1 MMRFIIGSLFALPNE
16 LLFFAVWILA
26 SLIRPLLV
34 LTLVCAL
41 SNPGAAYRKLQLL
54 VISLQFLILCNDKKW
69 KEAEDPANFF
79 KKKEDAKI
87 TRKTVI
93 FVRHGESSWND
104 TFNKGDRGK
113 FKFIL
118 YFIPNMIYAIVVEWY
133 FFVSGKAN
141 ESWFYD
147 SPLSE
152 KGKRQAQ
159 SVQEFLKT
167 DPAFLTPKEMHLL
180 KILKGGDDNGDENSK
195 GVDNNDTEDDPAP
208 PENQPSSCSSSQL
221 VSSNL
226 RRAIATMAIGFEDRL
241 FQNFKDDTILIL
253 PCLQEISRNPDALA
267 ITPAYGK
274 IVPAWTDPKIVSDIY
289 EQHVDTR
296 LHFGNKPVNTNGLQ
310 RLNEFCKIAFED
322 ISKPNLIVGGHS
334 LWFRS
339 FFRTFLP
346 RSSNHVA
353 KTKKL
358 VNGGLVGFTLER
370 LEVSA
375 NEYHYMIDPTSIV
388 TLHGGF

>member
-1 MMRFIIGSLFALPNE
+1 
-16 LLFFAVWILA
+16 V
-26 SLIRPLLV
+26 
-34 LTLVCAL
+34 
-41 SNPGAAYRKLQLL
+41 K
-54 VISLQFLILCNDKKW
+54 
-69 KEAEDPANFF
+69 
-79 KKKEDAKI
+79 
-87 TRKTVI
+87 
-93 FVRHGESSWND
+93 FV
-104 TFNKGDRGK
+104 
-113 FKFIL
+113 L
-118 YFIPNMIYAIVVEWY
+118 YFIPNFIYAIVVEWY

-141 ESWFYD
+141 ESWFFD

-152 KGKRQAQ
+152 KGIRQAR

-167 DPAFLTPKEMHLL
+167 DPSFLTPKETHLL
-180 KILKGGDDNGDENSK
+180 KILKGGDATDDDDDGK
-195 GVDNNDTEDDPAP
+195 DDPAANTT
-208 PENQPSSCSSSQL
+208 NQQQKSKSSSSSSCSSSQL

-226 RRAIATMAIGFEDRL
+226 RRAIATVAIGFEDRL
-241 FQNFKDDTILIL
+241 FQNFKDDTILII
-253 PCLQEISRNPDALA
+253 PCLQEISRNPDALT
-267 ITPAYGK
+267 ITPAFGN

-289 EQHVDTR
+289 EHHVDTKF
-296 LHFGNKPVNTNGLQ
+296 HFGNKPVNSNGLQ
-310 RLNEFCKIAFED
+310 RLDEFCNIAFQD
-322 ISKPNLIVGGHS
+322 VSKPNLIVGGHS

-358 VNGGLVGFTLER
+358 VNGGIVGFTLER